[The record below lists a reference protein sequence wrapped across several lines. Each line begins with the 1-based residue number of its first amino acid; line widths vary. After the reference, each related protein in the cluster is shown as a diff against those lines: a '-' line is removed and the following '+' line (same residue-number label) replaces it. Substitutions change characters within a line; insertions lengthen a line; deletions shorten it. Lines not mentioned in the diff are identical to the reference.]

1 LIAVKL
7 APGAKQT
14 NPNTNEGEAPL
25 ETLTANNHPIDM
37 ANFHHMISKLRWIGQ
52 DDEAESLLRARS
64 RQDNSSLIWP
74 VEIQTD

>member
-1 LIAVKL
+1 MKL
-7 APGAKQT
+7 APGAKESTQSQT
-14 NPNTNEGEAPL
+14 GGEAPL

-64 RQDNSSLIWP
+64 GQDNSNLIWP
-74 VEIQTD
+74 IEIQTD

>member
-1 LIAVKL
+1 M
-7 APGAKQT
+7 
-14 NPNTNEGEAPL
+14 